1 MNFRKYLIIIVTL
14 AVMTAGVCMAQD
26 NRVSDYTIGPKDLLA
41 INVFE
46 VPELNITV
54 RVSENG
60 DINLPLLGTIKAG
73 GLTRFQ
79 LEKRMADLLERSYL
93 KNAQV
98 TVFIKEYQS
107 KKVSVIG
114 AIKNPGNYDLIG
126 KQSLLQLISLAGGL
140 TESAA
145 GRIIVIRQYNNGKN
159 ASLKID
165 LDELMMNG
173 KAELNI
179 PLRPG
184 DIVNIP
190 VERTSDVYVFGQ
202 VNNPGY
208 IKVKSSSEMTILKV
222 IAQAGGF
229 TDRARRGNVLIT
241 RKEKGKELKIKVNV
255 KKILRG
261 KQSDFVILPNDIV
274 FVPESVL

>member
-1 MNFRKYLIIIVTL
+1 MNFRRHLIIAL
-14 AVMTAGVCMAQD
+14 AILTATVLVAQS
-26 NRVSDYTIGPKDLLA
+26 NRVSDYTIGAKDLLA

-54 RVSENG
+54 RVTENG
-60 DINLPLLGTIKAG
+60 DITLPLLGTIKAG

-79 LEKRMADLLERSYL
+79 LEKKMAALLERSYL

-114 AIKNPGNYDLIG
+114 AVKNPGNYDLIG
-126 KQSLLQLISLAGGL
+126 KQSLLQLISMAGGL
-140 TESAA
+140 TEGAA
-145 GRIIVIRQYNNGKN
+145 GRIIVIRQYKNGKN

-165 LDELMMNG
+165 LDDLLMNG
-173 KAELNI
+173 NADLNI
-179 PLRPG
+179 PLSPG

-208 IKVKSSSEMTILKV
+208 IKVKSSSDMTILKV

-229 TDRARRGNVLIT
+229 TDRARRGSVLVK

-261 KQSDFVILPNDIV
+261 KQTDFIILPNDIV

>member
-1 MNFRKYLIIIVTL
+1 MNFRRFLIITL
-14 AVMTAGVCMAQD
+14 VGLAATFCVAQE
-26 NRVSDYTIGPKDLLA
+26 NRISDYTIGAKDLLS

-54 RVSENG
+54 RVTENG
-60 DINLPLLGTIKAG
+60 DITLPLLGTIKAG

-79 LEKRMADLLERSYL
+79 LEERMAELLERSYL

-114 AIKNPGNYDLIG
+114 AVKNPGNYDLIG

-165 LDELMMNG
+165 LDELMVNG
-173 KAELNI
+173 NADLNI
-179 PLRPG
+179 PLNPG

-208 IKVKSSSEMTILKV
+208 IKVRSSSEMTILKV

-229 TDRARRGNVLIT
+229 TDRARRGTVLIT
-241 RKEKGKELKIKVNV
+241 RKEKGKQLKIKVNV

-261 KQSDFVILPNDIV
+261 KQQDFVILADDIV

>member
-1 MNFRKYLIIIVTL
+1 MNFRKQIIFTL
-14 AVMTAGVCMAQD
+14 LFLVAALGVAQEN

-60 DINLPLLGTIKAG
+60 DITLPLLGTIKAG
-73 GLTRFQ
+73 GLSRFQ
-79 LEKRMADLLERSYL
+79 LEKRMAGLLERSYL

-114 AIKNPGNYDLIG
+114 AVKNPGNYDLIG

-140 TESAA
+140 TEGAA
-145 GRIIVIRQYNNGKN
+145 GRIIVIRQYKNGKS

-165 LDELMMNG
+165 LDDLLMNG
-173 KAELNI
+173 NADLNI
-179 PLRPG
+179 PLNPG

-190 VERTSDVYVFGQ
+190 VERTSDIYVFGQ

-208 IKVKSSSEMTILKV
+208 IKVKSSSDMTILKV

-229 TDRARRGNVLIT
+229 TDRARKGNVLIT

-261 KQSDFVILPNDIV
+261 KQTDFIILPNDIV

>member
-1 MNFRKYLIIIVTL
+1 MNFRKQIIFALLFLV
-14 AVMTAGVCMAQD
+14 AVLGVAQNN
-26 NRVSDYTIGPKDLLA
+26 NRVSDYTIGAKDLLA

-60 DINLPLLGTIKAG
+60 DITLPLLGTIKAG

-79 LEKRMADLLERSYL
+79 LEKRMAGLLERSYL

-114 AIKNPGNYDLIG
+114 AVKNPGNYDLIG

-140 TESAA
+140 TEGAA
-145 GRIIVIRQYNNGKN
+145 GRIIVIRQYKNGKS

-165 LDELMMNG
+165 LDDLLMNG
-173 KAELNI
+173 NADLNI
-179 PLRPG
+179 PLNPG

-190 VERTSDVYVFGQ
+190 VERTSDIYVFGQ

-208 IKVKSSSEMTILKV
+208 IKVKSSSDMTILKV

-229 TDRARRGNVLIT
+229 TDRARKGNVLIT

-261 KQSDFVILPNDIV
+261 KQKDFIILPNDIV